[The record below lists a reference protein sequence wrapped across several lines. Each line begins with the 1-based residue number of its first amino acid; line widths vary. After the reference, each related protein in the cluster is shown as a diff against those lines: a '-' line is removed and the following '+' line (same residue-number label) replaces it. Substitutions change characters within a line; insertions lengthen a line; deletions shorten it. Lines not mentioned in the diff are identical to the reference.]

1 MNKTSYY
8 VKKLTF
14 SAMFVALAFVL
25 PFLTVNIPE
34 IGQALCPMHIPVIL
48 CGFIC
53 GWPCGLVVGFVSPL
67 LRTLFLTMPPLMTAI
82 PMAFELAAYGAFAG
96 LMYRLLP
103 KKLPF
108 IYVDLIVSMVAGRL
122 VWGTVKFLMVGLDV
136 NAFGLSAFWAGA
148 VIGSIPGII
157 VQIVLI
163 PAIVF
168 ALSRAGLTLNGNNK
182 APSRDRNKPA
192 SA

>member
-1 MNKTSYY
+1 MNRTSYY

-25 PFLTVNIPE
+25 PFLTGNIPE

-53 GWPCGLVVGFVSPL
+53 GWECGLVVGFVSPL
-67 LRTLFLTMPPLMTAI
+67 LRLALGMMPLTTAL
-82 PMAFELAAYGAFAG
+82 PMAFELAAYGAIAG
-96 LMYRLLP
+96 IMYRALP

-108 IYVDLIVSMVAGRL
+108 MYIDLAVAMVAGRL
-122 VWGTVKFLMVGLDV
+122 VWGTVKFFMAGLDV

-148 VIGSIPGII
+148 VMGSIPGII

-163 PAIVF
+163 PAVVF
-168 ALSRAGLTLNGNNK
+168 ALSRAGLVLDGGAKTKSGGAAAASK
-182 APSRDRNKPA
+182 A
-192 SA
+192 